1 MTADSA
7 ACDTGQTTSDT
18 LIPIRC
24 RQCDRMIGEASP
36 GSRVVIRCRRCGCWN
51 DAQIPVS
58 NHLDQTRTVSPS
70 INHGEFV

>member
-7 ACDTGQTTSDT
+7 ACDTGQVTSDT

-24 RQCDRMIGEASP
+24 QQCDRMIGEASP

-51 DAQIPVS
+51 DAQVPTDCDRPETPVLS
-58 NHLDQTRTVSPS
+58 GYRLT
-70 INHGEFV
+70 